1 MKALILAAGY
11 ATRLYPLTEN
21 QPKPLLEVGKKAI
34 LAHLLDKLKEVKGLK
49 EVFVVTNHRF
59 YDRFRSWL
67 VYYTAPFKIKLIDD
81 GTLSNEDRLGAIGD
95 LNFVLKEEEI
105 NRERGVILE
114 EMKMYWDDPRRYV
127 WSLLEGLIYG
137 DNSYGWDVLGPAR
150 NIQKIKR
157 SAFVNYWRSQYVA
170 SNTIVVIAGNVSES
184 TTFSKV
190 ESVFSGLRTGKYA
203 KEPPMKKVILGPRV
217 RIFEKN
223 TDQSHVVIGALG
235 YSLEHKDRL
244 VADVLSTILGGYMSS
259 RLWSDIRG
267 KHGLAYHV
275 HAEHQ
280 PYKHTGYFAAY
291 AGVPHERREETIR
304 RIIGHLEKIKKSG
317 VTKEELSRAKENIK
331 GRMAISLESSDEV
344 ATFLGTQEVLLGKI
358 KTPDELKK
366 RIEKITGEDI
376 ARVAKSLFQK
386 DKVYLAII
394 GPHLKEEA
402 YDGILRSI

>member
-1 MKALILAAGY
+1 
-11 ATRLYPLTEN
+11 
-21 QPKPLLEVGKKAI
+21 
-34 LAHLLDKLKEVKGLK
+34 
-49 EVFVVTNHRF
+49 
-59 YDRFRSWL
+59 
-67 VYYTAPFKIKLIDD
+67 
-81 GTLSNEDRLGAIGD
+81 
-95 LNFVLKEEEI
+95 
-105 NRERGVILE
+105 
-114 EMKMYWDDPRRYV
+114 MKMYWDDPRRYV